1 MCNSFVEGRAVPLEE
16 VPHQNTAIYE
26 GRKRKQEKALA
37 LSVRQ
42 GKDFC
47 PQCGQLREQGLTLFW
62 RSERAVD
69 ADISKGPSI
78 SRR

>member
-1 MCNSFVEGRAVPLEE
+1 MSELCRLRRSEG
-16 VPHQNTAIYE
+16 YE
-26 GRKRKQEKALA
+26 ARNDDKQEKALA